1 MTSTTSSYFA
11 SILEKSGD
19 YPSLNTTSSLDE
31 TTAAT
36 KQLPPK
42 RSNKVCG
49 IILKKGDYFLTVYG
63 KRANVW
69 SFPKGHVEP
78 GETDWQCAIREFV
91 EETGMYVHINTPP
104 RRFRLGKGV
113 FFYFDD
119 DAYELAGSV
128 NPQDTDEVGEVKW
141 MSAEELM
148 TCAVNRYIK
157 LFLESHYPRLESY
170 KSLPYE

>member
-19 YPSLNTTSSLDE
+19 YPSLNATEQVPHQDE
-31 TTAAT
+31 V
-36 KQLPPK
+36 PPK

-91 EETGMYVHINTPP
+91 EETGMYVHINTHP

-119 DAYELAGSV
+119 AAYELAGSV

-170 KSLPYE
+170 KTLPYE